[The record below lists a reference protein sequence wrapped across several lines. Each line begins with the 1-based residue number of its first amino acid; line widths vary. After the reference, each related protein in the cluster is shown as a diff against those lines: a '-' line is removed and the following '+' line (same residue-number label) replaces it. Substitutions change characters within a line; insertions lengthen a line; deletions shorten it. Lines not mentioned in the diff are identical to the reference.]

1 MIAAVFS
8 DVHGNLP
15 ALVRFIAATRG
26 VAEAYVCLGDVVDYG
41 PWNDEC
47 LGLIRELPQAT
58 ILQGNHERLFL
69 GTENLA
75 DERPLVQEFF
85 RCSHA
90 FFTRPDWIADL
101 PAECRL
107 GSFRC
112 LHTLTGRSVYPD
124 SAVELAGNVFIGH
137 SHHSFV
143 LERSG
148 FRIANPG
155 SVGQNRKWI
164 DRVDYLLFDT
174 ETESIQPCSL
184 PYDVDAFL
192 AELRRHGYPPP
203 CLAYYENKPR
213 AGH

>member
-8 DVHGNLP
+8 DVHANRV
-15 ALVRFIAATRG
+15 ALERFIDATQG
-26 VAEAYVCLGDVVDYG
+26 IAEAYVCLGDVVNYG

-47 LGLIRELPQAT
+47 LELIRKLPRAT
-58 ILQGNHERLFL
+58 ILAGNHERLFL
-69 GTENLA
+69 GEEDVAGEL
-75 DERPLVQEFF
+75 PLVQEFF
-85 RCSHA
+85 RCSKA
-90 FFTRPDWIADL
+90 FFTRADWIADL

-112 LHTLTGRSVYPD
+112 IHALGGQSLYPD
-124 SAVELAGNVFIGH
+124 SAVELAGNVFVGH
-137 SHHSFV
+137 SHHQFV

-174 ETESIQPCSL
+174 ETEAIQTCSV

-192 AELRRHGYPPP
+192 AELRRRGYPPQ
-203 CLAYYENKPR
+203 CLAYYANKPR
-213 AGH
+213 AGL